1 MTINPDKI
9 WARGI
14 GALAI
19 AAATVALAGCSLLGQ
34 ATGGGTGTDDG
45 GDGEGTDTSAFAIKV
60 GDCLND
66 ADVSGE
72 VETVPV
78 IACTEPHDSEAYAS
92 IIMDDGDFPGADE
105 VDTQAQDGC
114 LGAFEGYVGAELRRL
129 EVRDLVLLPHRGHLG
144 QRGPRDPLRAL
155 RPGRPDDRFG
165 EGHRPVNLVRGS
177 GARLGG
183 HPLIPG
189 ERRGAHP

>member
-34 ATGGGTGTDDG
+34 VTDGGNGGST
-45 GDGEGTDTSAFAIKV
+45 GDGEGTDTSAFEIKV

-66 ADVSGE
+66 GDVSGE
-72 VETVPV
+72 VESVPV
-78 IACTEPHDSEAYAS
+78 VECTEPHDSEAYAS

-114 LGAFEGYVGAELRRL
+114 LAAFEGYVGTSYDNSKFEISYYYPTEATWANGDREILC
-129 EVRDLVLLPHRGHLG
+129 VLY
-144 QRGPRDPLRAL
+144 DPA
-155 RPGRPDDRFG
+155 GKSTG
-165 EGHRPVNLVRGS
+165 SASGS
-177 GARLGG
+177 GL
-183 HPLIPG
+183 
-189 ERRGAHP
+189 